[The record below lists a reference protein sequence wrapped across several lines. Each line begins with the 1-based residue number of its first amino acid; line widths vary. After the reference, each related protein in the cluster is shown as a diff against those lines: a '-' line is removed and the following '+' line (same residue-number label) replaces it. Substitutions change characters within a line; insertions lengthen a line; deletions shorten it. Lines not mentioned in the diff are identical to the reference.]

1 MKSFPSG
8 HAQIAVC
15 CAVFFIVSFI
25 SFKSQNLSTSSLLQ
39 TYLQRRR
46 LRGVRVAATFLVQL
60 TMLVLA
66 LYCGYSRVL
75 DRRHHLTDVM
85 AGSVLGA
92 VVGFLTSNSLNVQSL
107 Y

>member
-8 HAQIAVC
+8 HAQLAVC
-15 CAVFFIVSFI
+15 CAVFFIVI
-25 SFKSQNLSTSSLLQ
+25 SCSVVISPQSSVFQ
-39 TYLQRRR
+39 TYLQKRR
-46 LRGVRVAATFLVQL
+46 VTVVSSLVQVVL
-60 TMLVLA
+60 IVLA

>member
-8 HAQIAVC
+8 HAQLAVC
-15 CAVFFIVSFI
+15 CAVFFIVICCSVVI
-25 SFKSQNLSTSSLLQ
+25 SPHSSVFQ
-39 TYLQRRR
+39 TYLQKRR
-46 LRGVRVAATFLVQL
+46 VTVVSSLVQVVL
-60 TMLVLA
+60 IVLA

>member
-8 HAQIAVC
+8 HAQLAVC
-15 CAVFFIVSFI
+15 CAVFFIVICCSAMI
-25 SFKSQNLSTSSLLQ
+25 SPDSSVFQ
-39 TYLQRRR
+39 TYLQKRR
-46 LRGVRVAATFLVQL
+46 VTAVSSLVQVVL
-60 TMLVLA
+60 IVLA